1 MFGFGRKKHRKKI
14 KKTRANR
21 KARRY
26 MLLHPMKTRR
36 ARAYARDAVRK
47 GWI

>member
-1 MFGFGRKKHRKKI
+1 MFGRKGKKANKI
-14 KKTRANR
+14 PKTKANR

-26 MLLHPMKTRR
+26 MFLHPIKTRR